1 MASDAQGRRPG
12 ARRAALRRLLA
23 YPRSWRA
30 ACAVAALAS
39 VTLTVVGQW
48 SMYRTVHLDPA
59 AHLWDILYGSLSL
72 FVLQPPPQL
81 PPDVALTAPFQ
92 VGRFLAPVASLYA
105 LADALEQPLAQV
117 RASLARGHTV
127 VCGDGPGALA
137 VVAKLRQDGDRVV
150 LVADAAHAA
159 LVELVGDPGVAVVAG
174 DPTRRAALHA
184 ARLHRAARL
193 YVLGAGTGR
202 NLTVLAAANEIAAR
216 SRRHR
221 TRPLHC
227 HVAESDAD
235 LLDAL
240 WILQLRHPVAGDR
253 VEVAFFNPD
262 RLGARVLLDA
272 LAPPATSPS
281 APPPALPSSWSPRD
295 DVPIVVAG
303 MSSFGRELLVEIARR
318 RGRQRPDGGA
328 RLPVVVVG
336 QRASATV
343 ERLRARYEV
352 LDTWLDLD
360 CHDVP
365 ADEVDLDRQQHARA
379 AAAGFVEQIFVCYA
393 DEEVALRLALA
404 TARPQNRRSVVV
416 RVDRTSPLS
425 EALRPDRI
433 GGQGP
438 MDLLYDAMVIF
449 PQLDRACDP
458 KDAPGDWLDAWAE
471 AIHADYCRQRMAAG
485 ETSEANEA
493 LVAWENLPDRY
504 RSNNYDQA
512 RDIRAKLD
520 WIDCVITQTPTVAP
534 FAFTATEV
542 DQLSRWEHER
552 WMRNRLTEG
561 WTYGPVRDNIRKLHP
576 DLVDY
581 DLLTTETK
589 AKDEQMVRLI
599 PGLLASAGYRI
610 ARSTTPAAA

>member
-1 MASDAQGRRPG
+1 MASDVQGRRRG
-12 ARRAALRRLLA
+12 AGRAAFRRLLA
-23 YPRSWRA
+23 YPRSWRVACA
-30 ACAVAALAS
+30 AAAVAAVILAI
-39 VTLTVVGQW
+39 VGQW
-48 SMYRTVHLDPA
+48 PMYRAGHLDPG
-59 AHLWDILYGSLSL
+59 AHLWDIVYGSLCI
-72 FVLQPPPQL
+72 FVLQPPPGL
-81 PPDVALTAPFQ
+81 PAGTLTAPFQ
-92 VGRFLAPVASLYA
+92 IARFLAPLATLYVV
-105 LADALEQPLAQV
+105 ADALAQPLARL

-137 VVAKLRQDGDRVV
+137 VVAKLRRDGDRVV
-150 LVADAAHAA
+150 LVADGAHAA
-159 LVELVGDPGVAVVAG
+159 LVELVADPGVTVLAG
-174 DPTRRAALHA
+174 DPTRRAALRA

-202 NLTVLAAANEIAAR
+202 NLAVLAVANEIAAG

-253 VEVAFFNPD
+253 VKVAFFNPD

-272 LAPPATSPS
+272 LAPPPTPPG
-281 APPPALPSSWSPRD
+281 APPPALASSWSPRD
-295 DVPIVVAG
+295 DGPIVVAG

-318 RGRQRPDGGA
+318 RGRERPDGGA

-336 QRASATV
+336 QRASAAV

-352 LDTWLDLD
+352 LDTCLDLD

-365 ADEVDLDRQQHARA
+365 ADEVDLDHQRHARA
-379 AAAGFVEQIFVCYA
+379 AVAGFVEQIFVCYA

-404 TARPQNRRSVVV
+404 TARPQSRRSVVV
-416 RVDRTSPLS
+416 RVSQSSPLS
-425 EALRPDRI
+425 DALGPDRI

-438 MDLLYDAMVIF
+438 MDVLYDDMVIF

-471 AIHADYCRQRMAAG
+471 AIHADYCRQRLAAG
-485 ETSEANEA
+485 DTSEANEA

-504 RSNNYDQA
+504 RSNNYGQA
-512 RDIRAKLD
+512 RDIRSKLD
-520 WIDCVITQTPTVAP
+520 RIDCVITQAPTAAP
-534 FAFTATEV
+534 FAFTAAEV

-552 WMRNRLTEG
+552 WMRNRLDEG
-561 WTYGPVRDNIRKLHP
+561 WTYGPVRDNTRKVHP

-581 DLLTTETK
+581 DQLTTAAK
-589 AKDEQMVRLI
+589 AKDEQFVRLI

-610 ARSTTPAAA
+610 ARASTPLAA